1 MDLFEPASFRANH
14 PPKRLLTPSLE
25 TSQCSP
31 CSALIDLPQWKS
43 LDTNQLYISVRSFS
57 PISPYRLLHLN
68 ELLKSEKVHNL
79 RNFILKFY
87 HTYTVR
93 QKFMVR
99 DMQNRLKGR
108 KTHCPQLSP
117 LTPKKPCSMLHS
129 KTLCHRAKSSGQFT
143 PTASR
148 NFLQAEFLL

>member
-31 CSALIDLPQWKS
+31 CSALIDLPQWES

-57 PISPYRLLHLN
+57 PISPYGLLHLN
-68 ELLKSEKVHNL
+68 ELLKSEN
-79 RNFILKFY
+79 
-87 HTYTVR
+87 TYTVR

-99 DMQNRLKGR
+99 DVQNRLKGR
-108 KTHCPQLSP
+108 KTHCPPLSP

-129 KTLCHRAKSSGQFT
+129 ETLCHRAKSSGQFT

>member
-1 MDLFEPASFRANH
+1 MDLFEPASFRANY

-31 CSALIDLPQWKS
+31 CSALIDLPQWES

-68 ELLKSEKVHNL
+68 ELLKSEN
-79 RNFILKFY
+79 
-87 HTYTVR
+87 TYTVR

-129 KTLCHRAKSSGQFT
+129 ETLCHRAKSSGQFT

>member
-31 CSALIDLPQWKS
+31 CSALIDLPQWES

-79 RNFILKFY
+79 NNFILRLY
-87 HTYTVR
+87 HTISVKHCLAEIYGKR
-93 QKFMVR
+93 CCCEM
-99 DMQNRLKGR
+99 
-108 KTHCPQLSP
+108 KTHLLTYLSY
-117 LTPKKPCSMLHS
+117 SH
-129 KTLCHRAKSSGQFT
+129 AGKSSVG
-143 PTASR
+143 
-148 NFLQAEFLL
+148 

>member
-31 CSALIDLPQWKS
+31 CSALIDLPQWES

-68 ELLKSEKVHNL
+68 ELLKSEN
-79 RNFILKFY
+79 
-87 HTYTVR
+87 TYTVR

-99 DMQNRLKGR
+99 DVQNRLKGR

-129 KTLCHRAKSSGQFT
+129 ETLCHRAKSSGQFT